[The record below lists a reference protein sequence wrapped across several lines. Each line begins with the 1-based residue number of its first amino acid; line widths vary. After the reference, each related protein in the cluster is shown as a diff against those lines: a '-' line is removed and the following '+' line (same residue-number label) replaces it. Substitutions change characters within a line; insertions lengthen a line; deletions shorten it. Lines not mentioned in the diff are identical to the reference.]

1 MGISML
7 EDNDLGALSNSRLG
21 GNKCFID
28 DSNYS
33 NFSIVNKKKRNAKA
47 VQSIT
52 QQYDL
57 AAIYKGGCD
66 EVENALVRVNAEI
79 DADRAKNYS
88 ASLQSRYIAPKED
101 IKAKLL
107 TIRSELK
114 CVVKKETAEKE
125 SEQKETLN
133 ILTSAATVTP
143 PFIPE
148 DVTDKKDEEED
159 KASNTN
165 KYIIYGVGGAILLI
179 SIILL
184 IKPSR

>member
-1 MGISML
+1 ML
-7 EDNDLGALSNSRLG
+7 ENSDLGALSNSRLG

-57 AAIYKGGCD
+57 AAIYNGGCD

-114 CVVKKETAEKE
+114 CVVKKEASEKAA
-125 SEQKETLN
+125 EQKETVD
-133 ILTSAATVTP
+133 ILTSASTATP
-143 PFIPE
+143 SLIPE
-148 DVTDKKDEEED
+148 DKED
-159 KASNTN
+159 DTASKTN
-165 KYIIYGVGGAILLI
+165 KYIIYGVGGVILLV